1 MLKLAPKLCAIM
13 LAGVCGLM
21 AKGGPA
27 SASDYPTRPIR
38 VIIAVTPGGIADIFM
53 RALGERL
60 AASLKQPFIMENRP
74 GGTFNIATRNC
85 AEAAPDGYTICLLPG
100 EPLTYNQFLFKN
112 PGFNAEKD
120 FASITNLFFITQ
132 VLAVNTALGVR
143 DLDQLAKLSKDRPG
157 TLSFTAPSL
166 SHAMFIEEFK
176 KRTGADIVAVPF
188 KGGGDAMANF
198 LSGSVPVVFIGL
210 GNVLPYIE
218 PGKAQVLASDGDKRS
233 PIIAN
238 VPTVKETGYKG
249 IDLTRAYFV
258 LVAPAKTPQEAIATL
273 HKAISEVYK
282 DQDFIQ
288 KQLVSRGLDPALST
302 PDELTAFLAHD
313 RQIAEKIVRASGRQP
328 Q

>member
-132 VLAVNTALGVR
+132 VLAVNTAR
-143 DLDQLAKLSKDRPG
+143 RSAQAPG
-157 TLSFTAPSL
+157 
-166 SHAMFIEEFK
+166 
-176 KRTGADIVAVPF
+176 
-188 KGGGDAMANF
+188 
-198 LSGSVPVVFIGL
+198 
-210 GNVLPYIE
+210 
-218 PGKAQVLASDGDKRS
+218 
-233 PIIAN
+233 
-238 VPTVKETGYKG
+238 VPTVAEATNIPDYDYPPEIGVMAPAQTAPAIINRLADGIAKAVKHPETQQRFTTLG
-249 IDLTRAYFV
+249 IDGVGNT
-258 LVAPAKTPQEAIATL
+258 PAEYAAQIRVDIKKYAAAV
-273 HKAISEVYK
+273 KAAGIK
-282 DQDFIQ
+282 
-288 KQLVSRGLDPALST
+288 LD
-302 PDELTAFLAHD
+302 
-313 RQIAEKIVRASGRQP
+313 
-328 Q
+328 